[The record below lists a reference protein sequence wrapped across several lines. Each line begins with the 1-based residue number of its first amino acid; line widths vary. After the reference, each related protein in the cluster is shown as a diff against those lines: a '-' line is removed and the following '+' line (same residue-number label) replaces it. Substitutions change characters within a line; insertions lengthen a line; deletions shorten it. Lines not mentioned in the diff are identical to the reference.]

1 MHASTLA
8 LLALAACSAALPVH
22 DASKFSARHGRR
34 QSSTTIPGLDFPADQ
49 TNLTVPAGLYLNEL
63 AVGIGFQKCVGAFML
78 S

>member
-8 LLALAACSAALPVH
+8 LLALAASSIALPVH
-22 DASKFSARHGRR
+22 DASKLSARHARR

-49 TNLTVPAGLYLNEL
+49 TNLTVPAGLYANEI
-63 AVGIGFQKCVGAFML
+63 AVGIGFQKCVGAWTR